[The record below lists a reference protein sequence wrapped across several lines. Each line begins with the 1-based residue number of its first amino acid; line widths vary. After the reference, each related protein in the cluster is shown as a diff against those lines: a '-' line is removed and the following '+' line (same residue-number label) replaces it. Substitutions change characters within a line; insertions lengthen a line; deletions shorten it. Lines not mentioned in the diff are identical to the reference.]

1 LEKRKEVRSMK
12 SFPLKRFMTLL
23 ICLVVVFGC
32 GCAIVPQREFKAYSN
47 AFTEAKG
54 VTEKLL
60 LEYDEAKRVEAEA
73 RSKPANIDLIHP
85 YPSNVTLSVG
95 SNTPALADPVAS
107 RREALELV
115 SGFNAVLL
123 SLAEGKKLEE
133 VRSVTDSFLENLTGV
148 AMLFNDQFSIPY
160 VGQIGAL
167 ISTVITKLQEAEN
180 RYQFAVALKESEP
193 IIQGILFLFSKDA
206 EDIYL
211 IRARQADRQ
220 WSEAQDR
227 VATLVRQMK
236 DVAKEHAAPEGNY
249 GKKLA
254 AVEKDVRSL
263 LDRVGLKE
271 NKETLPTTGQSV
283 FNELTLSQLDQT
295 LLQAKSEAERY
306 EIVIKQQVAFHK
318 LIVSYGDL
326 LEKTRSSLKAVR
338 LALDAPPDIRQQSKE
353 LLSFAFRVKRDWEA
367 FDAARRGST
376 AK

>member
-1 LEKRKEVRSMK
+1 MK
-12 SFPLKRFMTLL
+12 SYPLKRFKPLL
-23 ICLVVVFGC
+23 ICLVVVFVYGC
-32 GCAIVPQREFKAYSN
+32 PIVPQEEFNAYSD

-60 LEYDEAKRVEAEA
+60 LEYDEVKRIEAEA
-73 RSKPANIDLIHP
+73 RSKPTNIDLTHP

-107 RREALELV
+107 RRKALELV
-115 SGFNAVLL
+115 SSFNGVLL

-133 VRSVTDSFLENLTGV
+133 VRSVADSFLENLTGV
-148 AMLFNDQFSIPY
+148 AKLFNDQFSIPY
-160 VGQIGAL
+160 AGQIGAL
-167 ISTVITKLQEAEN
+167 ISTVITKLQEAQN

-206 EDIYL
+206 EEIYL

-220 WSEAQDR
+220 WSEAQDK
-227 VATLVRQMK
+227 VATLVRQMQ
-236 DVAKEHAAPEGNY
+236 DVAKEHAAPAGNY

-271 NKETLPTTGQSV
+271 NKETLPTTGQAV

-295 LLQAKSEAERY
+295 LLQAKSEADRY

-326 LEKTRSSLKAVR
+326 LEKTRTSLKAVR

-376 AK
+376 VK